1 MIRKSK
7 PKIKNIELLKKFM
20 AKNLKKNN
28 GNTDR
33 QKN

>member
-7 PKIKNIELLKKFM
+7 PKIKNIELLLKFIDKK
-20 AKNLKKNN
+20 LKNN
-28 GNTDR
+28 GNTYR